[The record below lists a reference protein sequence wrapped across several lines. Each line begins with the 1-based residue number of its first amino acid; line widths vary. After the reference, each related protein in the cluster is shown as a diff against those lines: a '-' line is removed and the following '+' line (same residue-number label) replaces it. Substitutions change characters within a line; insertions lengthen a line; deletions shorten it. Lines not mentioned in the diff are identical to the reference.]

1 MIIKRIDDYYG
12 ESGFILGSATPRVGV
27 RSSRFLYFQQ
37 VYQWVRDQWV
47 DVGRPTND

>member
-12 ESGFILGSATPRVGV
+12 DYKVIIGSNNPRVGT
-27 RSSRFLYFQQ
+27 RGSRFIYFEQ